1 MDDPLKLVQQYRAAA
16 TLDER
21 LRLGEAIIR
30 LVSPDIRVFLMGLV
44 PHGAVADICQ
54 ETFVAIAKGLLRFEG
69 LTAKSFFAWCYSIA
83 RNKLND
89 HLRRQC
95 AEERVTSFDPEQLV
109 ALLDG
114 AVADSA
120 ISPQDRL
127 DLDEAMQALTI
138 SKPECRDYL
147 WKHFVSGFEYA
158 EIAEESGLTYDGV
171 RMKIGRCL
179 EVARTLM
186 AQPSKT

>member
-1 MDDPLKLVQQYRAAA
+1 MDDPIQLVRQFRESA

-21 LRLGEAIIR
+21 LKLGEAIIR
-30 LVSPDIRVFLMGLV
+30 RVAPDIRVFLMGLV
-44 PHGAVADICQ
+44 PPDAVADICQ
-54 ETFVAIAKGLLRFEG
+54 ETLVAIARGLTRFEG
-69 LTAKSFFAWCYSIA
+69 TTAKAFFAWGYSIA

-95 AEERVTSFDPEQLV
+95 AEERVTSFEPEQLV

-114 AVADSA
+114 AVADGA
-120 ISPQDRL
+120 LSPQDL
-127 DLDEAMQALTI
+127 MDLQEAMQALAV
-138 SKPECRDYL
+138 SKPECREFL
-147 WKHFVSGFEYA
+147 WKHFVTGFDYA

-179 EVARTLM
+179 DLARTIM
-186 AQPSKT
+186 AQPSNI